1 MSEKK
6 YKVSITGKLNIFE
19 NREAMSKALKT
30 QGHTFVDSVSS
41 KTEILVNNDNNS
53 PSAKN
58 QTAKA
63 NNIPIMTEEEAI
75 VFLKLEVPKE

>member
-19 NREAMSKALKT
+19 NREAMSKALKA

-58 QTAKA
+58 KTAKA
-63 NNIPIMTEEEAI
+63 YNIPIMTEEESI
-75 VFLKLEVPKE
+75 VFLKLDPPN

>member
-19 NREAMSKALKT
+19 NRDAMSVALKA

-41 KTEILVNNDNNS
+41 KTEILVNNDNTS
-53 PSAKN
+53 DSIKN
-58 QTAKA
+58 KTAKSY
-63 NNIPIMTEEEAI
+63 NIPILTEEEAI
-75 VFLKLEVPKE
+75 AFLKLKQPK